1 MTLVIVGI
9 SMLIQ
14 GFLLGSIT
22 ILTIGSFVLLGW
34 LVLRLVV
41 PPRVIH
47 STSRNNVIGAD
58 GEQMTV
64 ESRST
69 FIRYKESLLVVIVKA
84 ILISASVAMTILT
97 YLNQPAS

>member
-1 MTLVIVGI
+1 
-9 SMLIQ
+9 MLIQ

>member
-1 MTLVIVGI
+1 
-9 SMLIQ
+9 MLIQ

-47 STSRNNVIGAD
+47 STSRNNVIGAG

-84 ILISASVAMTILT
+84 ILIFALVAMTILT